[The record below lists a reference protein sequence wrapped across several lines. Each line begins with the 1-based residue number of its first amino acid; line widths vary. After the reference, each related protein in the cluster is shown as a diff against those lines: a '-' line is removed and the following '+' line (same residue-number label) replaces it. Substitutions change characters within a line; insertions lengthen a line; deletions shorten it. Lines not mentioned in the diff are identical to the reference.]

1 MTRETLRILIVA
13 ATIIAALTF
22 LYPTYVFYFD
32 PPKNADKLEEVK
44 RKSISLGLDL
54 QGGIHLVLEVN
65 PDQVPEAQRH
75 DVMDRVREIITN
87 RVDQFGV
94 SEPII
99 HQQGDWRIVVELA
112 GIQDVERAKA
122 IIDRTARLEFKILK
136 PNADLAVLLNKADT
150 HLAAAA
156 GDTVKKASGGL
167 FEEMPEEIKH
177 SLTALFLPGY
187 RQGDLKV
194 SVDNLQTVRQIL
206 KEVEHLVPDDAEF
219 LWGSKNEDVG
229 DGQKFRRLYYLKKRV
244 EMTGDIVKDAT
255 ITTGQSFEYAGM
267 PIINFTTTDEGVSLF
282 RRVTGAHVGEQMA
295 IILDSQVYSAPTIQV
310 KIRDGRSIITGSST
324 LERGQRPGHCPAR
337 RRPPRRC
344 GPR

>member
-13 ATIIAALTF
+13 ATVIAALTF
-22 LYPTYVFYFD
+22 LYPTYEFYFD

-54 QGGIHLVLEVN
+54 QGGIHLVLEVD
-65 PDQVPEAQRH
+65 PSQVPEAQRH

-136 PNADLAVLLNKADT
+136 SNADLAILLNKVDT

-156 GDTVKKASGGL
+156 DDTAKKESGGL
-167 FEEMPEEIKH
+167 FEEVPEEVKH
-177 SLTALFLPGY
+177 ALTALFLPGY
-187 RQGDLKV
+187 REEDLKV

-206 KEVEHLVPDDAEF
+206 REVEHLIPDDAEF
-219 LWGSKNEDVG
+219 IWGSKDEDSR
-229 DGQKFRRLYYLKKRV
+229 DGQKYRRLYYLKK
-244 EMTGDIVKDAT
+244 
-255 ITTGQSFEYAGM
+255 
-267 PIINFTTTDEGVSLF
+267 
-282 RRVTGAHVGEQMA
+282 
-295 IILDSQVYSAPTIQV
+295 
-310 KIRDGRSIITGSST
+310 
-324 LERGQRPGHCPAR
+324 QR
-337 RRPPRRC
+337 
-344 GPR
+344 